1 MSLIVEFF
9 QISLYMY
16 GKIDM
21 DVMGNSNYKEN
32 KCILD
37 TVVATLASE
46 RNYVYIEKP
55 IFIRNCRN

>member
-1 MSLIVEFF
+1 
-9 QISLYMY
+9 MY
-16 GKIDM
+16 GKINM

-32 KCILD
+32 KYILG

-55 IFIRNCRN
+55 IFITSLLVPNSIMSI